1 MTSQIDVQSNA
12 NGRQAGTPRQPSGD
26 LTMALNCEVR
36 HIGDVS
42 VLDLK
47 GSLSLAERQGDGGV
61 VIDCVR
67 ALIDSGKKKIIL
79 NFAGINYMDSA
90 GVGQLIGTLTTTRS
104 RGGQIKILKPSNEIR
119 KLLELTQLSKV
130 VEIHED
136 EDSAVRAYA
145 A

>member
-1 MTSQIDVQSNA
+1 
-12 NGRQAGTPRQPSGD
+12 
-26 LTMALNCEVR
+26 MALNCEVR

-104 RGGQIKILKPSNEIR
+104 RGGQIKILKPSREIR

>member
-1 MTSQIDVQSNA
+1 MTSQFDVQSNA

-79 NFAGINYMDSA
+79 NFAGINYMDST
-90 GVGQLIGTLTTTRS
+90 GV
-104 RGGQIKILKPSNEIR
+104 GQIKILKPSNEIR